1 MWTQDREE
9 ASQPETDADA
19 IVDWS
24 IFSRAR
30 SELGPGFIRI
40 LGYFREDGGKSVA
53 QIEAAMR
60 RKDAAAMV
68 TPAST
73 LGSEARQF
81 GAEPLA
87 ELAEEIE
94 EVARRCLEARLS
106 PDELLPSVAKLRPM
120 YERTI
125 ALFDQEANPL
135 AQRRSTGRGGDAANQ
150 EFGRL

>member
-9 ASQPETDADA
+9 APQPGEGV
-19 IVDWS
+19 VDWS
-24 IFSRAR
+24 VFTQAR
-30 SELGPGFIRI
+30 SALGPGFIRM
-40 LGYFREDGGKSVA
+40 LGYFREDGEKSVA

-68 TPAST
+68 TPASK
-73 LGSEARQF
+73 LGAEAGQF

-106 PDELLPSVAKLRPM
+106 PDELLPSVAKLRSL

-135 AQRRSTGRGGDAANQ
+135 AQRRSTGRAGDAANQ
-150 EFGRL
+150 EFGRI